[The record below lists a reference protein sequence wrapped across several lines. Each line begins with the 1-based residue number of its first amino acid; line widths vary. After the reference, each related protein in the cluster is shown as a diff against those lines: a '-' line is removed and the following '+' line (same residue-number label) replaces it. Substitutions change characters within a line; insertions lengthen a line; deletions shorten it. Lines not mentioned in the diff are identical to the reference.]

1 MFVQNQRVGK
11 LSADTRL
18 ARRKFFSFQY
28 KPDVTRAWNVRN
40 SWVTKVAQGSR
51 EDAGFFDS
59 SVFEA
64 SEREDPETLKRFLR
78 QGLRNTSV
86 TCVLIGKTTTFSRWV
101 RYETFCSFARGNGLF
116 AIRIHGIGSLHSPPS
131 AAGSNVFA
139 DIAFT
144 VVGDRIRFREYT
156 TQGWQYSSDI
166 DGILLNEVAYDLGG
180 RINHTFSSLFPIYD
194 WNADGGRDNLNSWI
208 EAAARAAGK

>member
-1 MFVQNQRVGK
+1 M
-11 LSADTRL
+11 
-18 ARRKFFSFQY
+18 
-28 KPDVTRAWNVRN
+28 RN

-86 TCVLIGKTTTFSRWV
+86 TCVLIGETTTFSRWV
-101 RYETFCSFARGNGLF
+101 RYETFCSFARGNGLL

-166 DGILLNEVAYDLGG
+166 DGMPLNEVAYDLGG
-180 RINHTFSSLFPIYD
+180 RTNHTFSCLFPIYD
-194 WNADGGRDNLNSWI
+194 WSADGGRDNLNSWI